1 MARAGGGEGG
11 VEGSAASWKSG
22 GMKPAGGNAPAA
34 VIAADQFVLVRTD
47 QLPDE
52 HFPADRDEMQ
62 RVDVTV
68 DDHPFRRFGAAQV
81 GDAVQGRV
89 ETFERAAP
97 FGPGIGGDRPDN
109 RTDRAVIQPHSVSKK
124 RSECGPVALIER
136 AGVAEDQSLR
146 LARSA
151 GQDQNL
157 NPASTA
163 MLRGGS
169 RYLIARGTLVIGD
182 GRRKALPIVFSLVTF
197 FATTARCHF

>member
-11 VEGSAASWKSG
+11 VEGSAAAWKTG
-22 GMKPAGGNAPAA
+22 DMKRARGNVPAA
-34 VIAADQFVLVRTD
+34 AIAADQFVSVCPD
-47 QLPDE
+47 QVPGE
-52 HFPADRDEMQ
+52 FFPADGDEMQ

-81 GDAVQGRV
+81 GDAVQGSV

-109 RTDRAVIQPHSVSKK
+109 RTDRAVIQPHRVSKK
-124 RSECGPVALIER
+124 GSECGPVALVKR

-197 FATTARCHF
+197 LATTARCHF